1 MTAYDGYGAIARVYD
16 KLNAELDYGAW
27 ADFFE
32 ACFDRY
38 LPARPVLLLDLAC
51 GTGSISVEM
60 AKRGYDV
67 IGVDS
72 SIGMLNSARSKAYE
86 NDMQILLLN
95 QSMDEL
101 DLYGTVDCAVC
112 VLDSINHLD
121 DAAQVRK
128 TFEKVSLFMNPGGAF
143 AFDVNTLYKHKN
155 VLGDNVF
162 VYDLDEL
169 YCIWQNSWNEEDS
182 SVDISLDFFEE
193 EDGAYYRSGESFTE
207 RAYELDDIALWLEE
221 AGFEVV
227 GIYDDM
233 TTEKARPETERAVFL
248 AKKK

>member
-1 MTAYDGYGAIARVYD
+1 MSYDSFSRFYD
-16 KLNAELDYGAW
+16 LLTDNVEYEKRADYFCRLLSLCGINGGI
-27 ADFFE
+27 
-32 ACFDRY
+32 
-38 LPARPVLLLDLAC
+38 LLDLAC

-60 AKRGYDV
+60 AKKGFDV

-72 SIGMLNSARSKAYE
+72 SIGMLNAARQKTYE
-86 NDMQILLLN
+86 SGEQILLLN
-95 QSMDEL
+95 QSMDDI
-101 DLYGTVDCAVC
+101 DLFGTVDCAVC

-121 DAAQVRK
+121 GAQQVKR

-155 VLGDNVF
+155 VLADNTF

-169 YCIWQNSWNEEDS
+169 YCVWQNSFNEADG

-193 EDGAYYRSGESFTE
+193 DDGAYYRSYESFTE
-207 RAYELDDIALWLEE
+207 RAYDLADIAKWLED
-221 AGFEVV
+221 AGFEVI
-227 GIYDDM
+227 GIFDDM
-233 TTEKARPETERAVFL
+233 TTEKAHPETERAVFL

>member
-1 MTAYDGYGAIARVYD
+1 MSYDNFSRYYD
-16 KLNAELDYGAW
+16 LLTDNVEYEKRAEYFCRLLSLCGIKDGI
-27 ADFFE
+27 
-32 ACFDRY
+32 
-38 LPARPVLLLDLAC
+38 LLDLAC

-60 AKRGYDV
+60 AKRGFDV

-72 SIGMLNSARSKAYE
+72 SIGMLNAAREKAYE
-86 NDMQILLLN
+86 NEQQILLLN
-95 QSMDEL
+95 QSMDEI

-112 VLDSINHLD
+112 VLDSINHLGN
-121 DAAQVRK
+121 AAQVRR
-128 TFEKVSLFMNPGGAF
+128 TFEKVSLFMNRGGAF

-155 VLGDNVF
+155 VLGDNAF

-169 YCIWQNSWNEEDS
+169 YCVWQNSYNEADS

-193 EDGAYYRSGESFTE
+193 EDGVYYRSGESFTE
-207 RAYELDDIALWLEE
+207 RAYELSDIAAWLEE

-233 TTEKARPETERAVFL
+233 TTQDAHSETERAVFL

>member
-1 MTAYDGYGAIARVYD
+1 MSYDNFSRFYD
-16 KLNAELDYGAW
+16 LLTDNVEYEKRADYFCRLLSLCGI
-27 ADFFE
+27 DGGI
-32 ACFDRY
+32 
-38 LPARPVLLLDLAC
+38 LLDLAC

-60 AKRGYDV
+60 AKKGFDV

-72 SIGMLNSARSKAYE
+72 SIGMLNAARQKTYE
-86 NDMQILLLN
+86 SGEQILLLN
-95 QSMDEL
+95 QSMDDI
-101 DLYGTVDCAVC
+101 DLFGTVDCAVC
-112 VLDSINHLD
+112 VLDSINHLAD
-121 DAAQVRK
+121 ENQVKR

-155 VLGDNVF
+155 VLADNTF

-169 YCIWQNSWNEEDS
+169 YCVWQNNFNAADG

-193 EDGAYYRSGESFTE
+193 DDGAYYRSYESFTE
-207 RAYELDDIALWLEE
+207 KAYDLADIEKWLEE

-227 GIYDDM
+227 GIFDDM
-233 TTEKARPETERAVFL
+233 TTEKAHPETERAVFL

>member
-1 MTAYDGYGAIARVYD
+1 MSYDDFSRFYD
-16 KLNAELDYGAW
+16 LLTDNVEYEKRADY
-27 ADFFE
+27 F
-32 ACFDRY
+32 CR
-38 LPARPVLLLDLAC
+38 LLSMCGINGGIMLDLAC
-51 GTGSISVEM
+51 GTGSISV
-60 AKRGYDV
+60 ASADRGFDV

-72 SIGMLNSARSKAYE
+72 SIGMLNAARRKVYE
-86 NDMQILLLN
+86 SGKDILLLN

-101 DLYGTVDCAVC
+101 DLFGTIDCAVC

-121 DAAQVRK
+121 DEEQVRD

-155 VLGDNVF
+155 ILADNAF

-169 YCIWQNSWNEEDS
+169 YCVWQNSYNEEDG
-182 SVDISLDFFEE
+182 SVDIDIDFFEE
-193 EDGAYYRSGESFTE
+193 EDGAYYRSSESFTE
-207 RAYELDDIALWLEE
+207 QAYELDDISRWLEE

-233 TTEKARPETERAVFL
+233 TTESVTPETQRAVFL